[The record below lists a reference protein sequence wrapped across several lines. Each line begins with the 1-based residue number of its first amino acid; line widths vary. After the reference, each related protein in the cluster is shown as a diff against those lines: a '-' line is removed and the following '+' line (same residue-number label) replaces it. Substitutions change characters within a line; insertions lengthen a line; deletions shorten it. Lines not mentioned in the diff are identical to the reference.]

1 MIFGRISITDTTL
14 ETHNDSYALASV
26 SAISARRP
34 FLSAGFMIGGLTALF
49 GLAFHDILYTGEL
62 ASLAAVSLIC
72 LFGGLFIGRL
82 QLVSRD
88 LRGSPIAD
96 AVFGTYGHLNRLRPQ
111 ILNARDRAREKESG
125 SNEVRP

>member
-1 MIFGRISITDTTL
+1 MIIGRIDITETTL

-49 GLAFHDILYTGEL
+49 GLAFHDILYAGEL
-62 ASLAAVSLIC
+62 VALTSVSLIS
-72 LFGGLFIGRL
+72 LFGGLFVGRL

-96 AVFGTYGHLNRLRPQ
+96 AVFGSYRHLNRLRPQ

-125 SNEVRP
+125 SNEARV

>member
-1 MIFGRISITDTTL
+1 MILGKIEITKTTL

-26 SAISARRP
+26 SAVSARRP
-34 FLSAGFMIGGLTALF
+34 YLSAGIMIAGVTSLF
-49 GLAFHDILYTGEL
+49 GLAFQDILYPVEL
-62 ASLAAVSLIC
+62 TCLGTVTLTSLL
-72 LFGGLFIGRL
+72 GGLCLGRL

-111 ILNARDRAREKESG
+111 ILQARDRAREKEAS
-125 SNEVRP
+125 SREAQT